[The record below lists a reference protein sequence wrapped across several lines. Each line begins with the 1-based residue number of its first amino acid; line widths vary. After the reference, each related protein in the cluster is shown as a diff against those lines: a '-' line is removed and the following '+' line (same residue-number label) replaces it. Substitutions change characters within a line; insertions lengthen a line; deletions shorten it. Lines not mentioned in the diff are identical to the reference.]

1 MVAIQHSSSSSSL
14 HSLKM
19 NGNPFGK
26 RAMRALFRAI
36 RLAAAS
42 GRKVIIEFIDVDL
55 GGVDDKDE
63 VLDIHDP
70 AGDYTLDMR

>member
-1 MVAIQHSSSSSSL
+1 
-14 HSLKM
+14 M

-26 RAMRALFRAI
+26 RAMRGLFRAI

-42 GRKVIIEFIDVDL
+42 GRKIFLEFMDVDL
-55 GGVDDKDE
+55 GVNDKA
-63 VLDIHDP
+63 VLDIYDP